1 MQHRAF
7 TFPTILLTV
16 AVLGS
21 VPADAAASCE
31 DLAQLSLSTTTVTFA
46 GVVPVGAFAPASV
59 PGRDSAAQPRPFPN
73 LQSFCRVMLTAKP
86 TRDSEIKLEVWLPEA
101 GWNGRFQAV
110 TAGGLAG
117 SVPYTLM
124 APAMARGYA
133 TAGTDTGHVG
143 NNADFMP
150 GQPREADRLRVP
162 LDARDGGSREG
173 CRGCLLR
180 QRADMVV
187 LQTRAQGEAD
197 RRWRAPSGTLTTFT
211 ASWRARRHGTRRVWT
226 RGALGSTSRSIE
238 RQQVGFLPASIQ

>member
-150 GQPREADRLRVP
+150 GHPEKLIDFAYRSTHAMAVAGKAVVGAFYGSAP
-162 LDARDGGSREG
+162 TWSYYNACSGGG
-173 CRGCLLR
+173 R
-180 QRADMVV
+180 QA
-187 LQTRAQGEAD
+187 LASAQ
-197 RRWRAPSGTLTTFT
+197 RYP
-211 ASWRARRHGTRRVWT
+211 
-226 RGALGSTSRSIE
+226 
-238 RQQVGFLPASIQ
+238 